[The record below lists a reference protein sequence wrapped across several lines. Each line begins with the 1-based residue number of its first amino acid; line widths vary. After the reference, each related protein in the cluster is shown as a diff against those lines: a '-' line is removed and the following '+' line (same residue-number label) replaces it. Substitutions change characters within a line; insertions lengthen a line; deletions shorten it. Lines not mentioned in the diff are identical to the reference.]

1 MRFSSGLSRKWSSQ
15 KKKKKRVGNGQT
27 YDRQIKKVSQ
37 LLDTQKRLA
46 DKAYN

>member
-1 MRFSSGLSRKWSSQ
+1 MRCSSGLSRKWSSQ
-15 KKKKKRVGNGQT
+15 KKKKKVGNGQT